1 MPFQAALEEVHLPVK
16 DQCHDVLEAGGPL
29 VVGDILQLEEEL
41 AYVGVEVVSFAGV
54 AGAVDPRGTSQRI
67 HLQARVV
74 REAVAA
80 QPLVQVLRFLDGIL
94 FQGVAR
100 LRDLFVNAQVVGRQ
114 EFELFSQDFP
124 GFAEFPAVGRRK
136 NDFHKDKNTKF
147 VRLRTVFAEPFVR
160 RLYHQPETQ
169 MIMKRITILLTVLSL
184 CGATGLYAQ
193 TKNFELGKWTE
204 IQNAIL
210 KELNRS
216 YVDSLPVGRIERAGI
231 DAMLEELD
239 PYTIYIP
246 EEETEDLQ
254 MMLGKTYGGIGA
266 IIFKP
271 EKDGPV
277 YINEPYAGSPAVKGG
292 LVCGDEILEIDGV
305 SVAGLETKECSDR
318 MKGKPGTPVRF
329 KVRKVRGGQVED
341 VTIVRERIHLPD
353 VEYAAML
360 DDTTGYILQTGFTE
374 KVSNDVRAA
383 LLSLK
388 DQGMKR
394 LVLDLR
400 GNGGGLLSEAVGIVS
415 LFVPKG
421 SVVVTARN
429 NQGQET
435 AYKTTFD
442 PVDTELPVIVLVD
455 SGTASSSEIVS
466 GALQDYDRA
475 TIMGRRTY
483 GKGLVQSMRPLPYNG
498 TMKVTTAK
506 YYTPSGRCVQAI
518 DYSHRNEDGS
528 VGHIP
533 DSLTTEFKT
542 AHGRTVRDGGGITP
556 DIELPVKDYSR
567 LVYSLVYGG
576 ILEQYALHFVRS
588 HESIPAVADFHFCDA
603 DYEDFIAFAKDKTFD
618 YRSSAR
624 TYFDQ
629 MKKELEKDGLAEAMT
644 DRLAAVE
651 KALDMDKEA
660 FLRLKKDE
668 ILPFIE
674 EEIAVRY
681 FYQEAGIQVRLRY
694 DDQLKK
700 ALATPLLSF

>member
-1 MPFQAALEEVHLPVK
+1 M
-16 DQCHDVLEAGGPL
+16 
-29 VVGDILQLEEEL
+29 
-41 AYVGVEVVSFAGV
+41 
-54 AGAVDPRGTSQRI
+54 
-67 HLQARVV
+67 
-74 REAVAA
+74 
-80 QPLVQVLRFLDGIL
+80 
-94 FQGVAR
+94 
-100 LRDLFVNAQVVGRQ
+100 N
-114 EFELFSQDFP
+114 
-124 GFAEFPAVGRRK
+124 
-136 NDFHKDKNTKF
+136 
-147 VRLRTVFAEPFVR
+147 
-160 RLYHQPETQ
+160 
-169 MIMKRITILLTVLSL
+169 MKRILITLAALVLAATSL
-184 CGATGLYAQ
+184 SAQ

-216 YVDSLPVGRIERAGI
+216 YVDSLPIARIERAGI

-254 MMLGKTYGGIGA
+254 MMLNKTYGGIGA
-266 IIFKP
+266 IIYKP
-271 EKDGPV
+271 EKDGYV
-277 YINEPYAGSPAVKGG
+277 SINEPYAGSPAVKGG
-292 LVCGDEILEIDGV
+292 LVCGDEIMEIDGV
-305 SVAGLETKECSDR
+305 SVVGLETKECSDR

-329 KVRKVRGGQVED
+329 KIKKVRTGEIVD
-341 VTIVRERIHLPD
+341 VTITRERIHLPD
-353 VEYAAML
+353 VEYAGML

-383 LLSLK
+383 VQSLK
-388 DQGMKR
+388 GQGMKR

-400 GNGGGLLSEAVGIVS
+400 GNGGGLLSEAVNIVS

-421 SVVVTARN
+421 SVVVTAKN
-429 NQGQET
+429 NQGQESS
-435 AYKTTFD
+435 YKTTFD

-475 TIMGRRTY
+475 VIVGRRTY

-556 DIELPVKDYSR
+556 DVELPVKDYSR

-576 ILEQYALHFVRS
+576 ILEQYTLHFVRA
-588 HESIPAVADFHFCDA
+588 HESIPALEDFHFSDA
-603 DYEDFIAFAKDKTFD
+603 DYEDFIAFAKEKKFD

-624 TYFDQ
+624 TYYDQ
-629 MKKELEKDGLAEAMT
+629 MKKELEKDGLADAMKDRLEAM
-644 DRLAAVE
+644 E

-681 FYQEAGIQVRLRY
+681 YYQEAGVKVRLRY
-694 DDQLKK
+694 DDQLKQ
-700 ALATPLLSF
+700 ALATPPMSF